1 MISKWYNKNM
11 ATDPQIPGKRPIV
24 TDEVELAEP
33 WKVKPLGAGFVRS
46 GAFTGAGRGAS
57 GGGGNT
63 GGDGDDDPKG
73 KRPSLTDITLIG
85 FEPYEDVS
93 GLTRYKAKFRVYNSS
108 GESIDKFDVALTL
121 SDTQGGR
128 S

>member
-1 MISKWYNKNM
+1 MICKWYNKNM
-11 ATDPQIPGKRPIV
+11 VKIPQIPGKRPIV
-24 TDEVELAEP
+24 TDETELAEP
-33 WKVKPLGAGFVRS
+33 WKVKPAGASFVRS
-46 GAFTGAGRGAS
+46 GSFSGSGRGAG

-63 GGDGDDDPKG
+63 GGDEPPTD
-73 KRPSLTDITLIG
+73 KRPSLTDITLVG

>member
-11 ATDPQIPGKRPIV
+11 ASNPQIPGKRPIV

-33 WKVKPLGAGFVRS
+33 WKVKPQGGGCIRS
-46 GAFTGAGRGAS
+46 GVFTGAGRGAS
-57 GGGGNT
+57 GGGGT
-63 GGDGDDDPKG
+63 GGGGEEPPTG

-85 FEPYEDVS
+85 FESYEDVS
-93 GLTRYKAKFRVYNSS
+93 GLTRFKAKFRVYNSS